1 MLELR
6 EKLKHFSFTVQIN
19 TEGSVQTHTCAC
31 EHEVSFLQCVDSL
44 SPCPGET
51 LSRSWLA
58 WFVLRESCYVVPA
71 DTQQMSGEHTPGSPL
86 LLNGTMRVCLY
97 VCERERVAR
106 QWKRSEGEAERENVS
121 MRVCLSVCALPPI
134 CVHACAGVCWH
145 AFHSLTKPLPA
156 PRSVGWAI
164 LVD

>member
-1 MLELR
+1 MLEFR

-19 TEGSVQTHTCAC
+19 TEGSVHTHTHVRAS

-44 SPCPGET
+44 SPCPGEA

-71 DTQQMSGEHTPGSPL
+71 DTQQMSGKHTPGSPL

-97 VCERERVAR
+97 VCVYVRE
-106 QWKRSEGEAERENVS
+106 KE
-121 MRVCLSVCALPPI
+121 
-134 CVHACAGVCWH
+134 
-145 AFHSLTKPLPA
+145 
-156 PRSVGWAI
+156 
-164 LVD
+164 